1 MLSEQASRRTAMEN
15 ATDNATELEEN
26 LLLEYNKSRQAAI
39 TQEIT
44 EISGAANAIK

>member
-1 MLSEQASRRTAMEN
+1 MKAPLSWLKDFVDIDCTPA
-15 ATDNATELEEN
+15 ELEEK
-26 LLLEYNKSRQAAI
+26 LLLEFNKSRQASI